1 MQYVIIALSG
11 FALTTPLMW
20 WVLRRRFRRRTA
32 LRGRTHVRGR
42 PVRSHRSVASAGR
55 LVAYSSSSGGGC
67 RGLVLAA
74 VVAAVAGVAVGLGT
88 FAKQEQSSP
97 PPAGGVSPTAPEP
110 SAPEP
115 SATDGL
121 QTGGG
126 GTGGG
131 DSDTAD
137 TGGGSTADDEGVLPL
152 LSADNLGALG
162 SFLGGVA
169 AAAAVCVSV
178 YQLRLNRSASALAAP
193 ASQPPP
199 AEPPPSEGYL

>member
-20 WVLRRRFRRRTA
+20 WVLRRRFRRRIA

-42 PVRSHRSVASAGR
+42 PAGSHRSAASAGR
-55 LVAYSSSSGGGC
+55 LVAYSSSSGGG
-67 RGLVLAA
+67 RLVLVLAA
-74 VVAAVAGVAVGLGT
+74 VLTAVACVVVGLGT
-88 FAKQEQSSP
+88 FAKQDRPTP

-110 SAPEP
+110 SA
-115 SATDGL
+115 SGGL
-121 QTGGG
+121 LTGGG
-126 GTGGG
+126 STGGG
-131 DSDTAD
+131 DSDKAD
-137 TGGGSTADDEGVLPL
+137 TGGGGTADNEGVLPL

-162 SFLGGVA
+162 SFLGGIA

-199 AEPPPSEGYL
+199 REPPPSEGYL